1 MMRRRIPALTAL
13 VVLLLTAVAS
23 ALPLRTSD
31 PRPASA
37 PVGDFSAARAVARL
51 DRIARVPHPAGSV
64 AQSQVREYLVGELRD
79 LGLRPEVR
87 DRVAASASASASAD
101 DDDSTILGS
110 VSNIH
115 ATIPGAK
122 PTGRVLLVAH
132 YDSVPIAPGAADDG
146 AGVAAILEIARALK
160 TGPQLRNDLEILFT
174 DGEES
179 GLLGA
184 RAFVDAEAG
193 TRRAAD
199 PRRTVVVN
207 LEGRG
212 ASGPAVMFEMA
223 GTGLVPAVRASGA
236 LTTSFAAA
244 IYDRLPND
252 TDLTVFEEAGMRGLN
267 FAFMDGSGHYH
278 TTHDDVARLDRAS
291 VQSMGDA
298 ALAAVRRLGG
308 SDLSRGGSDATY
320 FSLFGTVV
328 SYPAWLV
335 LPLAVVTLAGVAVL
349 PWFGRRRGLSPG
361 GAGRAAATFPVIPIG
376 AAVGGLAGWW
386 VLSLARPDFVL
397 GGGSVYHLGRYAWG
411 EALLLLVLLV
421 AWYRRARRNASPLDV
436 VVGVLG
442 WFALLAVVCA
452 VLLPQGAYLF
462 TWPALI
468 GTAVVGVTLR
478 FTAVDSPWRA
488 VTGALTAVPAVA
500 LVLPVVLLLLPAL
513 GLELTAA
520 PLVLAVLP
528 AALLPGLLE
537 PLPSRRALTAGML
550 AVAVAGAGTLV
561 VGTSL
566 DGYSADE
573 PRPVS
578 LGYVLESDSGK
589 ATWVS
594 LGDTSQPA
602 VGKLLTDG
610 SARYDDRVP
619 PLGGDALANGAARPA
634 PLETPS
640 TTNVSVGEA
649 DGVRTVRVRIQ
660 APAGTHT
667 IDVHADTGAHEIL
680 DATVAGVRLAGGPK
694 RAQGGWGWS
703 FGYAAPPADGIDVV
717 IRARGTGVLPLRV
730 VSTTVG
736 LPDAADPPVLAPD
749 QSWTSWPSVAGQ
761 TFVVRTFRL

>member
-1 MMRRRIPALTAL
+1 MTTMRKRVPALAAL
-13 VVLLLTAVAS
+13 VLLLLTAVA
-23 ALPLRTSD
+23 ALLPLRVSE

-37 PVGDFSAARAVARL
+37 PVGEFSAARAVARL
-51 DRIARVPHPAGSV
+51 DNIAKVPHPAGSA
-64 AQSQVREYLVGELRD
+64 AQSQVREYLVGELRK
-79 LGLRPEVR
+79 LGLRPEVQA
-87 DRVAASASASASAD
+87 RVAPSDPDGNPAVV
-101 DDDSTILGS
+101 GS

-115 ATIPGAK
+115 ATIPGRE

-132 YDSVPIAPGAADDG
+132 YDSVPIAPGASDDG
-146 AGVAAILEIARALK
+146 ANVAAILEIARALG

-174 DGEES
+174 DGEEQ

-207 LEGRG
+207 MEGRG
-212 ASGPAVMFEMA
+212 PSGPVVMFQMA

-236 LTTSFAAA
+236 FTTSFSAA

-252 TDLTVFEEAGMRGLN
+252 TDLTAFDEAGMRGLN

-278 TTHDDVARLDRAS
+278 TTHDDIARLDRAS
-291 VQSMGDA
+291 VQDMGEA
-298 ALAAVRRLGG
+298 ALAAVRQLGG
-308 SDLSRGGSDATY
+308 ADLSQTGPDATY

-335 LPLAVVTLAGVAVL
+335 LPLAVVTLLGVPVL
-349 PWFGRRRGLSPG
+349 LWFGRRRGLSPG
-361 GAGRAAATFPVIPIG
+361 GAGRAAATFPLTLIG
-376 AAVGGLAGWW
+376 AAAGGLAGWW
-386 VLSLARPDFVL
+386 VLSLARPDFAL
-397 GGGSVYHLGRYAWG
+397 GEGSVYHLGRYAWG
-411 EALLLLVLLV
+411 GVLLLLVLLV
-421 AWYRRARRNASPLDV
+421 AWYRWARRKASPLDV

-468 GTAVVGVTLR
+468 GTVVVGVTLR
-478 FTAVDSPWRA
+478 FTAADSPWRA
-488 VTGALTAVPAVA
+488 VSGALTAVPVVA
-500 LVLPVVLLLLPAL
+500 LVLPVVLVLLPAL
-513 GLELTAA
+513 GLTLIAA

-537 PLPSRRALTAGML
+537 PLPSRRAVTAGML

-561 VGTSL
+561 VGTTL
-566 DGYSADE
+566 DGYSTDE

-578 LGYVLESDSGK
+578 LGYVLESDTGK

-594 LGDTSQPA
+594 LGDTSQPT
-602 VGKLLTDG
+602 VGKLLTG
-610 SARYDDRVP
+610 EPARYDDRVP
-619 PLGGDALANGAARPA
+619 SLGGLALANGAARTA
-634 PLETPS
+634 PLDTPS
-640 TTNVSVGEA
+640 TKDVSVAEA
-649 DGVRTVRVRIQ
+649 DGVRTIRVRIQ
-660 APAGTHT
+660 APADAHT

-680 DATVAGVRLAGGPK
+680 DATVEGAKLAGGPK
-694 RAQGGWGWS
+694 HPERGWGWS
-703 FGYAAPPADGIDVV
+703 FSYAAPPADGIDVV
-717 IRARGTGVLPLRV
+717 IRTRGNGPLPLRV
-730 VSTTVG
+730 MSTAVG
-736 LPDAADPPVLAPD
+736 LPNGAGAPAPAPD
-749 QSWTSWPSVAGQ
+749 ESWASWPSVAGQ